1 MPPETI
7 QGQVRVSS
15 LTTAIPVR
23 RQTCRSLAARLTY
36 HGIMLGTL
44 YTGVALGATPTK
56 INFERYAST
65 EEGKKYAIYTVR
77 CSNGEARRITA
88 WDNRRDWCVS
98 HQSRDACHRWQ
109 LAAARQ
115 ACGDQ

>member
-1 MPPETI
+1 
-7 QGQVRVSS
+7 
-15 LTTAIPVR
+15 
-23 RQTCRSLAARLTY
+23 
-36 HGIMLGTL
+36 MLGTL
-44 YTGVALGATPTK
+44 CTGVAQGATPTK

-65 EEGKKYAIYTVR
+65 EEGKKYALYTVQ
-77 CSNGEARRITA
+77 CSNGEAHMITA